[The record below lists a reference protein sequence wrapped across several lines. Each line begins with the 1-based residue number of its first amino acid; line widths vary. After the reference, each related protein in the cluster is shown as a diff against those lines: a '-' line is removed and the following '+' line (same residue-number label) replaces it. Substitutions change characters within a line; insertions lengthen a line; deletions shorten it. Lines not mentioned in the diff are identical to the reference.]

1 MASTGLLT
9 NINPYRSGNVAVDFT
24 SKPLQQFL
32 LKQQKEEAKVEALQK
47 YYKDVEKSLNSAGL
61 SQEEVNILRK
71 KIDAAKGYA
80 IKFSDKVYRPS
91 SDGYEAQSTL
101 DSLWRDASDYIQ
113 GAKEERAN
121 TKTTLEELDK
131 ERARGKHVRG
141 DEEMV
146 KAALLP
152 YGDPNHRRA
161 SLRGVQI
168 FDPHNE
174 DKYTKSITEGVNPII
189 QEDTQ
194 TIFDTATKLDTG
206 FDKKVKKAILNN
218 DEAKKLANNGLIA
231 YKTVPGTTEHIDD
244 LFKDKDYVKQFSDR
258 YGEVFK
264 EIDPVTNKVTKPE
277 IKTVED
283 FAKAYA
289 LKKMDPERIV
299 SEEKG
304 ILNREGKFQEWK
316 KRNNITAKNAADNT
330 NAYIKA
336 LAMQGSQQIFN
347 KAMEGY
353 RTNEQFADNK
363 ELKKLNLPS
372 TIVDNY
378 VDKDFAVGLQ
388 AAKKKAGL
396 KYEKSVLKP
405 AFAENANGEIFY
417 VFPKV
422 DDKGKIL
429 DGQYDW
435 KHAVN
440 VTYDIRNTVSE
451 GTAGSART
459 SSIIGANNP
468 KNDMLIKK

>member
-121 TKTTLEELDK
+121 TKATLEELDK

-146 KAALLP
+146 KSALLP

-459 SSIIGANNP
+459 SSIIGGNNP